1 MDTSLA
7 RMLFTPRSVAII
19 GASDDPSKT
28 TSRPL
33 QYLCNAGFSGAIY
46 PVNPR
51 SRTVLGR
58 PAFAS
63 IEDAPEVPDHAFI
76 LLSADMAIDA
86 VAQCGRRGVKV
97 ATILASGF
105 SESGP
110 EGADREA
117 RLKDVAR
124 AHGVRLIGPSS
135 LGIVNL
141 HHSLVLTANAA
152 FAESGLI
159 RGGVFCASQSGSMIG
174 ALLSRGRERGIGFA
188 SMVSVG
194 GELDLGI
201 GDLCEAGLEDP
212 NVTSFM
218 LFLENLRNAP
228 ALRRFAAK
236 AAAAGKPV
244 VALKLGRSAAAAE
257 LAVSHTGALSG
268 EDDVADA
275 FFADCG
281 IARVETLD
289 GLIEAAPL
297 LARVPVRNAGSAK
310 PRVAVVTTTGGGA
323 AMVVDQLGIR
333 GISVEQPDD
342 ETLAAIRATGIDVAA
357 ARIVDLTLAGVRY
370 EVMKKSLEALLAS
383 SRYDLV
389 VAVVGSSARFQPEL
403 AVRPI
408 IDVAG
413 EDTPLAA
420 FMVPEAPEALKMLG
434 EVGIPAFRSPEAL
447 GDVVAAAFGR
457 RSARRDVPVTP
468 ANRPGGRVLDE
479 MEGYDLLDRLGVS
492 HARAIAVSSDAAGVA
507 DKGLIW
513 PVAVKVLHSE
523 IPHKSDVGGVVLN
536 VRSDQEF
543 IEAARGIVR
552 SVGECE
558 PDVTVDRLIV
568 QEMAGG
574 AMGEV
579 LVGYRVDPQ
588 AGGMVLLAAGGVMT
602 EIYRDRSLRVA
613 PIDHADAYDM
623 LDEVKIVAALR
634 GFRGRPAGDLKALA
648 DTLVA
653 VSRMAMSGAP
663 VVEFEINPLLVLPE
677 GQGVRAVDVL
687 VRLVS
692 DAKQEQPK

>member
-1 MDTSLA
+1 MDASLA
-7 RMLFTPRSVAII
+7 RMLFAPRSVAII

-33 QYLCNAGFSGAIY
+33 QYLRNNGFSGTIY

-51 SRTVLGR
+51 SRTVLGER
-58 PAFAS
+58 AFAS
-63 IEDAPEVPDHAFI
+63 VEDVPEIPDHAFI
-76 LLSADMAIDA
+76 LLPAEAAIDA
-86 VAQCGRRGVKV
+86 VIQCGRRGVKV

-105 SESGP
+105 SEFGR
-110 EGADREA
+110 EGQDREA
-117 RLKDVAR
+117 RLREAAR

-141 HHSLVLTANAA
+141 HHSMVLTANAA
-152 FAESGLI
+152 FAESGLM
-159 RGGVFCASQSGSMIG
+159 RGGIFCASQSGSMIG
-174 ALLSRGRERGIGFA
+174 ALLSRGKERGIGFA
-188 SMVSVG
+188 SLVSVG

-212 NVTSFM
+212 HVTSFM

-244 VALKLGRSAAAAE
+244 TALKLGRSAAAAE

-275 FFADCG
+275 FLADCG

-297 LARVPVRNAGSAK
+297 LSRLPIRSAGAAR

-333 GISVEQPDD
+333 GIAVEPPDNP
-342 ETLAAIRATGIDVAA
+342 TLAAIRATGIDVAA

-370 EVMKKSLEALLAS
+370 EIMKGALEALLAS
-383 SRYDLV
+383 SKYDLV
-389 VAVVGSSARFQPEL
+389 IAVVGSSSRFQPEL

-408 IDVAG
+408 IDVANKN
-413 EDTPLAA
+413 TPLAA
-420 FMVPEAPEALKMLG
+420 FMVPDAPQALKMLG
-434 EVGIPAFRSPEAL
+434 EAGIPAFRSPEAL
-447 GDVVAAAFGR
+447 GDVVASAFR
-457 RSARRDVPVTP
+457 RRPARGEVPATP
-468 ANRPGGRVLDE
+468 ANRPGGPVLDE
-479 MEGYDLLDRLGVS
+479 MEGYGPLDLLGVS
-492 HARAIAVSSDAAGVA
+492 HARAITVGCGTQAVC
-507 DKGLIW
+507 DKGLLDI
-513 PVAVKVLHSE
+513 
-523 IPHKSDVGGVVLN
+523 
-536 VRSDQEF
+536 RSDQEF
-543 IEAARGIVR
+543 AGAARRIVR
-552 SVGECE
+552 SVGEKK
-558 PDVTVDRLIV
+558 PDLSVERLLV
-568 QEMAGG
+568 QEMTAG
-574 AMGEV
+574 ALGEM

-613 PIDHADAYDM
+613 PIDRAAAYEM
-623 LDEVKIVAALR
+623 LDEVKIIEAFR
-634 GFRGRPAGDLKALA
+634 GFRGRPAGDLEALA

-653 VSRMAMSGAP
+653 VSRMASSGMP
-663 VVEFEINPLLVLPE
+663 VVEFEINPLLVLPT

-687 VRLVS
+687 VRL
-692 DAKQEQPK
+692 APGAEQERP

>member
-1 MDTSLA
+1 MDASLA
-7 RMLFTPRSVAII
+7 RMLFAPRSVAII

-33 QYLCNAGFSGAIY
+33 QYLRNNGFAGTIY

-51 SRTVLGR
+51 SRTVLGER
-58 PAFAS
+58 AFAS
-63 IEDAPEVPDHAFI
+63 VEDVPEIPDHAFI
-76 LLSADMAIDA
+76 LLPAEAAIDA
-86 VAQCGRRGVKV
+86 VVQCGRHGVKV

-105 SESGP
+105 SESGR
-110 EGADREA
+110 EGQDREA
-117 RLKDVAR
+117 RLRDAAR

-141 HHSLVLTANAA
+141 HHSMVLTANAA
-152 FAESGLI
+152 FAESGLM
-159 RGGVFCASQSGSMIG
+159 RGGIFCASQSGSMIG
-174 ALLSRGRERGIGFA
+174 ALLSRGKERGIGFA
-188 SMVSVG
+188 SLVSVG

-212 NVTSFM
+212 NVTGFM
-218 LFLENLRNAP
+218 LFLENLRNAA

-244 VALKLGRSAAAAE
+244 AALKLGRSAAAAE

-275 FFADCG
+275 FLADCG

-297 LARVPVRNAGSAK
+297 LARMPARSAGSAK

-333 GISVEQPDD
+333 GVAVEPPDD
-342 ETLAAIRATGIDVAA
+342 ATLAAIRATGIDVAA

-370 EVMKKSLEALLAS
+370 EIMKGALEALLAS
-383 SRYDLV
+383 RKYDLV
-389 VAVVGSSARFQPEL
+389 IAVVGSSSRFQPEL

-408 IDVAG
+408 IDVADK
-413 EDTPLAA
+413 DTPLAA
-420 FMVPEAPEALKMLG
+420 FMVPEAPQALKMLG
-434 EVGIPAFRSPEAL
+434 EAGIPAFRSPEAL
-447 GDVVAAAFGR
+447 GDVVAAAFR
-457 RSARRDVPVTP
+457 RRPARGEVLATP
-468 ANRPGGRVLDE
+468 ANRPGGPVLDE
-479 MEGYDLLDRLGVS
+479 MEGYGLLDMLGVS
-492 HARAIAVSSDAAGVA
+492 HARAITVGRETQVVS
-507 DKGLIW
+507 DKGLAW
-513 PVAVKVLHSE
+513 PVAVKVLHAK

-536 VRSDQEF
+536 IRSDQEF
-543 IEAARGIVR
+543 ADAARQIVR
-552 SVGECE
+552 SVGEKK
-558 PDVTVDRLIV
+558 PDLAVERLLV
-568 QEMAGG
+568 QEMTAG
-574 AMGEV
+574 ALGEV

-588 AGGMVLLAAGGVMT
+588 VGGMVLLAAGGVMT

-613 PIDHADAYDM
+613 PIDRASAYEM
-623 LDEVKIVAALR
+623 LDEVKIIAAFR
-634 GFRGRPAGDLKALA
+634 GFRGRPAGDLEALA

-653 VSRMAMSGAP
+653 VSRLAASGAP
-663 VVEFEINPLLVLPE
+663 VVEFEINPLLVLPA

-687 VRLVS
+687 VRLTP
-692 DAKQEQPK
+692 DAEQERP

>member
-1 MDTSLA
+1 MDASLA
-7 RMLFTPRSVAII
+7 RMLFAPRSVAII

-33 QYLCNAGFSGAIY
+33 QYLRNNGFSGTIY

-51 SRTVLGR
+51 SRTVLGER
-58 PAFAS
+58 AFAS
-63 IEDAPEVPDHAFI
+63 VEDVPEIPDHAFI
-76 LLSADMAIDA
+76 LLPAEAAIDA
-86 VAQCGRRGVKV
+86 VIQCGRRGVKV

-105 SESGP
+105 SEFGR
-110 EGADREA
+110 EGQDREA
-117 RLKDVAR
+117 RLREAAR

-141 HHSLVLTANAA
+141 HHSMVLTANAA
-152 FAESGLI
+152 FAESGLM
-159 RGGVFCASQSGSMIG
+159 RGGIFCASQSGSMIG
-174 ALLSRGRERGIGFA
+174 ALLSRGKERGIGFA
-188 SMVSVG
+188 SLVSVG

-212 NVTSFM
+212 HVTSFM

-244 VALKLGRSAAAAE
+244 TALKLGRSAAAAE

-275 FFADCG
+275 FLADCG

-297 LARVPVRNAGSAK
+297 LSRLPIRSAGAAR

-333 GISVEQPDD
+333 GIAVEPPDNP
-342 ETLAAIRATGIDVAA
+342 TLAAIRATGIDVAA

-370 EVMKKSLEALLAS
+370 EIMKGALEALLAS
-383 SRYDLV
+383 SKYDLV
-389 VAVVGSSARFQPEL
+389 IAVVGSSSRFQPEL

-408 IDVAG
+408 IDVANKN
-413 EDTPLAA
+413 TPLAA
-420 FMVPEAPEALKMLG
+420 FMVPDAPQALKMLG
-434 EVGIPAFRSPEAL
+434 EAGIPAFRSPEAL
-447 GDVVAAAFGR
+447 GDVVASAFR
-457 RSARRDVPVTP
+457 RRPARGEVPATP
-468 ANRPGGRVLDE
+468 ANRPGGPVLDE
-479 MEGYDLLDRLGVS
+479 MEGYGLLDLLGVS
-492 HARAIAVSSDAAGVA
+492 HARAITVGCGTQVVS
-507 DKGLIW
+507 DKGLSW
-513 PVAVKVLHSE
+513 PVAVKVLHAH
-523 IPHKSDVGGVVLN
+523 IPHKSDVGGVVLDI
-536 VRSDQEF
+536 RSDQEF
-543 IEAARGIVR
+543 AGAARRIVR
-552 SVGECE
+552 SVGEKK
-558 PDVTVDRLIV
+558 PDLSVERLLV
-568 QEMAGG
+568 QEMTAG
-574 AMGEV
+574 ALGEM

-613 PIDHADAYDM
+613 PIDRAAAYEM
-623 LDEVKIVAALR
+623 LDEVKIIEAFR
-634 GFRGRPAGDLKALA
+634 GFRGRPAGDLEALA

-653 VSRMAMSGAP
+653 VSRMASSGMP
-663 VVEFEINPLLVLPE
+663 VVEFEINPLLVLPT

-687 VRLVS
+687 VRL
-692 DAKQEQPK
+692 APGAEQERP

>member
-1 MDTSLA
+1 MDASLA
-7 RMLFTPRSVAII
+7 RMLFAPRSVAII

-33 QYLCNAGFSGAIY
+33 QYLRNNGFSGTIY

-51 SRTVLGR
+51 SRTVLGER
-58 PAFAS
+58 AFAS
-63 IEDAPEVPDHAFI
+63 VEDVPEIPDHAFI
-76 LLSADMAIDA
+76 LLPAEAAIDA
-86 VAQCGRRGVKV
+86 VIQCGRRGVKV

-105 SESGP
+105 SEFGR
-110 EGADREA
+110 EGQDREA
-117 RLKDVAR
+117 RLREAAR

-141 HHSLVLTANAA
+141 HHSMVLTANAA
-152 FAESGLI
+152 FAESGLM
-159 RGGVFCASQSGSMIG
+159 RGGIFCASQSGSMIG
-174 ALLSRGRERGIGFA
+174 ALLSRGKERGIGFA
-188 SMVSVG
+188 SLVSVG

-212 NVTSFM
+212 HVTSFM

-244 VALKLGRSAAAAE
+244 TALKLGRSAAAAE

-275 FFADCG
+275 FLADCG

-297 LARVPVRNAGSAK
+297 LSRLPIRSAGAAR

-333 GISVEQPDD
+333 GIAVEPPDNP
-342 ETLAAIRATGIDVAA
+342 TLAAIRATGIDVAA

-370 EVMKKSLEALLAS
+370 EIMKGALEALLAS
-383 SRYDLV
+383 SKYDLV
-389 VAVVGSSARFQPEL
+389 IAVVGSSSRFQPEL

-408 IDVAG
+408 IDVANKN
-413 EDTPLAA
+413 TPLAA
-420 FMVPEAPEALKMLG
+420 FMVPDAPQALKMLG
-434 EVGIPAFRSPEAL
+434 EAGIPAFRSPEAL
-447 GDVVAAAFGR
+447 GDVVASAFR
-457 RSARRDVPVTP
+457 RRPARGEVPATP
-468 ANRPGGRVLDE
+468 ANRPGGPVLDE
-479 MEGYDLLDRLGVS
+479 MEGYGPLDLLGVS
-492 HARAIAVSSDAAGVA
+492 HARAITVGCGTQVVS
-507 DKGLIW
+507 DKGLLDI
-513 PVAVKVLHSE
+513 
-523 IPHKSDVGGVVLN
+523 
-536 VRSDQEF
+536 RSDQEF
-543 IEAARGIVR
+543 AGAARRIVR
-552 SVGECE
+552 SVGEKK
-558 PDVTVDRLIV
+558 PDLSVERLLV
-568 QEMAGG
+568 QEMTAG
-574 AMGEV
+574 ALGEM

-613 PIDHADAYDM
+613 PIDRAAAYEM
-623 LDEVKIVAALR
+623 LDEVKIIEAFR
-634 GFRGRPAGDLKALA
+634 GFRGRPAGDLEALA

-653 VSRMAMSGAP
+653 VSRMASSGMP
-663 VVEFEINPLLVLPE
+663 VVEFEINPLLVLPT

-687 VRLVS
+687 VRL
-692 DAKQEQPK
+692 APGAEQERA

>member
-1 MDTSLA
+1 MDASLA
-7 RMLFTPRSVAII
+7 RMLFAPRSVAII

-33 QYLCNAGFSGAIY
+33 QYLRNNGFSGTIY

-51 SRTVLGR
+51 SRTVLGER
-58 PAFAS
+58 AFAS
-63 IEDAPEVPDHAFI
+63 VEDVPEIPDHAFI
-76 LLSADMAIDA
+76 LLPAEAAIDA
-86 VAQCGRRGVKV
+86 VIQCGRRGVKV

-105 SESGP
+105 SEFGR
-110 EGADREA
+110 EGQDREA
-117 RLKDVAR
+117 RLREAAR

-141 HHSLVLTANAA
+141 HHSMVLTANAA
-152 FAESGLI
+152 FAESGLM
-159 RGGVFCASQSGSMIG
+159 RGGIFCASQSGSMIG
-174 ALLSRGRERGIGFA
+174 ALLSRGKERGIGFA
-188 SMVSVG
+188 SLVSVG

-212 NVTSFM
+212 HVTSFM

-244 VALKLGRSAAAAE
+244 TALKLGRSAAAAE

-275 FFADCG
+275 FLADCG

-297 LARVPVRNAGSAK
+297 LSRLPIRSAGAAR

-333 GISVEQPDD
+333 GIAVEPPDNP
-342 ETLAAIRATGIDVAA
+342 TLAAIRATGIDVAA

-370 EVMKKSLEALLAS
+370 EIMKGALEALLAS
-383 SRYDLV
+383 SKYDLV
-389 VAVVGSSARFQPEL
+389 IAVVGSSSRFQPEL

-408 IDVAG
+408 IDVANKN
-413 EDTPLAA
+413 TPLAA
-420 FMVPEAPEALKMLG
+420 FMVPDAPQALKMLG
-434 EVGIPAFRSPEAL
+434 EAGIPAFRSPEAL
-447 GDVVAAAFGR
+447 GDVVASAFR
-457 RSARRDVPVTP
+457 RRPARGEVPATP
-468 ANRPGGRVLDE
+468 ANRPGGPVLDE
-479 MEGYDLLDRLGVS
+479 MEGYGPLDLLGVS
-492 HARAIAVSSDAAGVA
+492 HARAITVGCGTQVVS
-507 DKGLIW
+507 DKGLLDI
-513 PVAVKVLHSE
+513 
-523 IPHKSDVGGVVLN
+523 
-536 VRSDQEF
+536 RSDQEF
-543 IEAARGIVR
+543 AGAARRIVR
-552 SVGECE
+552 SVGEKK
-558 PDVTVDRLIV
+558 PDLSVERLLV
-568 QEMAGG
+568 QEMTAG
-574 AMGEV
+574 ALGEM

-613 PIDHADAYDM
+613 PIDRAAAYEM
-623 LDEVKIVAALR
+623 LDEVKIIEAFR
-634 GFRGRPAGDLKALA
+634 GFRGRPAGDLEALA

-653 VSRMAMSGAP
+653 VSRMASSGMP
-663 VVEFEINPLLVLPE
+663 VVEFEINPLLVLPT

-687 VRLVS
+687 VRL
-692 DAKQEQPK
+692 APGAEQERP